1 MLDKKERA
9 AIAAYDASHPSSHPS
24 SHPRHGEEDD
34 EFDGEMGRLGGVP
47 GKGATEG
54 AMEGA
59 TEGAASREERERAIA
74 KSTRVT
80 IDEFRKLLY
89 DMSVESHLMLDED
102 VENLFKLFDHDQD
115 GSLDRTDIFQLVC
128 HNSAFLNSSK

>member
-34 EFDGEMGRLGGVP
+34 EFDGEMGRLGCVP
-47 GKGATEG
+47 GKGAT
-54 AMEGA
+54 EGA

-74 KSTRVT
+74 ESTRVT

>member
-9 AIAAYDASHPSSHPS
+9 AIAAYDASHPSSHP
-24 SHPRHGEEDD
+24 RHGEEDD
-34 EFDGEMGRLGGVP
+34 EFEFDGEMARLGGVV
-47 GKGATEG
+47 GKRATEG
-54 AMEGA
+54 V
-59 TEGAASREERERAIA
+59 ASREERERAIA
-74 KSTRVT
+74 DSTRVT

-89 DMSVESHLMLDED
+89 EMSVESHLMLDED